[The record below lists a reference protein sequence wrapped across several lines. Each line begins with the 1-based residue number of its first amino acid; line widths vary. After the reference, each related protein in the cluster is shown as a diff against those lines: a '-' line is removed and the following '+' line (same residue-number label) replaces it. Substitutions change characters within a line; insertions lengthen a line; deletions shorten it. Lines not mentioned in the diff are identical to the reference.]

1 MSAITNTKNFNN
13 ENHAIFAVSLN
24 DIENEISDLAS
35 YNLKDLNTP
44 ENLADR
50 LSSLNQTI
58 PDQDS
63 MELSTKIMGLAYIL
77 DEKVSQ
83 SYLPDQTK
91 KNFSAELQVSVPSS
105 YCKLP
110 LDLIQLIA
118 SYLPV
123 KELVAFAQVDRRTY
137 KALDTLKISSLKI
150 FLETKVT
157 GLNKQI
163 EELRTKAQEQLP
175 NTFMYL
181 AIEGRETFFF
191 MADFESAERLSFK
204 HDQLRQH
211 LSSSSNSSIQS
222 QYQLLSSK
230 ETKQRELALITS
242 HISEFNESPVKLQ
255 IGYINL
261 LKQIHLLSEKDMVKS
276 EDVEEIC
283 AQLQKVQQYFTSNP
297 AIELE
302 FGHLYNHLI
311 YAFERKL
318 DELRIENID
327 TLLKQITPKNQLSNF
342 PHDVLYLI
350 FENLDLQDQVALRS
364 VCKKFKEV
372 IDSRTATKAAFLSK
386 KVMHL
391 KTHESNLNW
400 KYERAQFL
408 LKTLDSLKPDYHP
421 SSQRWKEYVEKRTAM
436 EEEIKIIRE
445 RLQTIRTNLWEID
458 LPDAIN

>member
-13 ENHAIFAVSLN
+13 ENHAIFAGSLK
-24 DIENEISDLAS
+24 DIENEISCLDS
-35 YNLKDLNTP
+35 YQLTDLNTP
-44 ENLADR
+44 ENLVDR

-63 MELSTKIMGLAYIL
+63 MELSTKIMNLAYIL
-77 DEKVSQ
+77 DEIVSQ
-83 SYLPDQTK
+83 SYLPNQTK
-91 KNFSAELQVSVPSS
+91 INFSVTLQKCVQSS

-110 LDLIQLIA
+110 VDLIQLIA

-123 KELVAFAQVDRRTY
+123 KELVAFAHVDCRTY
-137 KALDTLKISSLKI
+137 KALDTLKTSSLKI

-157 GLNKQI
+157 ELNEQI

-175 NTFMYL
+175 NTFLYL
-181 AIEGRETFFF
+181 TIEGRETFFL

-204 HDQLRQH
+204 HDKLRQH
-211 LSSSSNSSIQS
+211 LSSNSNSSIQS

-230 ETKQRELALITS
+230 ETKQRELAVVTS
-242 HISEFNESPVKLQ
+242 HISEFNEFPVKLQ

-261 LKQIHLLSEKDMVKS
+261 LKQIHLLSEKDTVKP

-302 FGHLYNHLI
+302 YGYLYNHLI

-318 DELRIENID
+318 DELTIENKD
-327 TLLKQITPKNQLSNF
+327 SLLEQITPKNQLSNF

-350 FENLDLQDQVALRS
+350 FENLDLQDQVAVRK

-372 IDSRTATKAAFLSK
+372 IDSKTATKAAFLSK

-421 SSQRWKEYVEKRTAM
+421 SSQRWKEYVERKDAL
-436 EEEIKIIRE
+436 EEEIKVINE
-445 RLQTIRTNLWEID
+445 KLKTIRTNLWEID
-458 LPDAIN
+458 LNEATS

>member
-1 MSAITNTKNFNN
+1 MSAINNTNNFNN
-13 ENHAIFAVSLN
+13 ENHAIFAGSLN
-24 DIENEISDLAS
+24 DIENEISGIAS
-35 YNLKDLNTP
+35 YQLTDLNTP
-44 ENLADR
+44 ENLAYG

-58 PDQDS
+58 PEQDS

-157 GLNKQI
+157 GLNEQI

-181 AIEGRETFFF
+181 TIEGRETFFF

-204 HDQLRQH
+204 HDKLRQH
-211 LSSSSNSSIQS
+211 LSSNSNSSIQS

-230 ETKQRELALITS
+230 ETKQRELAVVTS

-261 LKQIHLLSEKDMVKS
+261 LKQIHLLSEKDTVKP
-276 EDVEEIC
+276 EDVEEIY
-283 AQLQKVQQYFTSNP
+283 AQLQKVQHFFTSNP

-302 FGHLYNHLI
+302 FASLYNHLI

-364 VCKKFKEV
+364 VCKKFNEV
-372 IDSRTATKAAFLSK
+372 IDSRTAKKAAFLSK

-445 RLQTIRTNLWEID
+445 RLETIRTNLWKID
-458 LPDAIN
+458 LNEATS